1 MFEHPAP
8 DGSRPEGL
16 LFYTSGVNGFDAD
29 IASGRGDTTFLSSV
43 EIRPDPKL
51 GQYFECG
58 DRQRVAYKAP
68 GNIYAQRGTLSFFW
82 RSPCGPH
89 RVSYLSGIFRGPFQL
104 GTGLAAGGLQRTGL

>member
-16 LFYTSGVNGFDAD
+16 LFYTSGANGFDAD

-58 DRQRVAYKAP
+58 DRQRFAYKAP

-82 RSPCGPH
+82 RSRYPVEIGRAH
-89 RVSYLSGIFRGPFQL
+89 V
-104 GTGLAAGGLQRTGL
+104 